1 MWRSAL
7 GMPLGIMGGETAYAF
22 SSSSQ
27 DYFRIPGEL
36 LKEKDGYYSLQITE
50 ELWETAYFDQTK
62 LIVVD
67 HPDTVDVFIDERFV
81 PPPVPPLK
89 IYTVTKRHIPK
100 SAIDDQDNDLL
111 PMIQSKDNVYVSNL
125 TPVQYQGITEMHDII
140 LDLEE
145 VANAQKTML
154 YLNGWLY
161 PADASI
167 NVALSQSEQLKVV
180 TPYLQVLDK
189 DGNWQTVIENLS
201 FPTGKNKTIVVDL
214 TNKFLS
220 ANSLVRIRTNMEIYW
235 DYIFYT
241 IDDPNV
247 EIRQT
252 ILQPVEADL
261 HYRGFSRLYR
271 KGGRYGP
278 HWFDYKDVT
287 TGQKWRDLIGTYTRF
302 GDVQP
307 LLLES
312 DDLYIIMNSGDELT
326 VKFDAATAPEL
337 MPGWSRDFLIFT
349 DGWIKDGDLNTA
361 YGKTVEPLPFH
372 GMSSYPFGPNDE
384 YPNDEKHRKY
394 LKDYNTRQVTTD
406 RFLNQVRK

>member
-1 MWRSAL
+1 
-7 GMPLGIMGGETAYAF
+7 
-22 SSSSQ
+22 
-27 DYFRIPGEL
+27 
-36 LKEKDGYYSLQITE
+36 
-50 ELWETAYFDQTK
+50 
-62 LIVVD
+62 
-67 HPDTVDVFIDERFV
+67 
-81 PPPVPPLK
+81 
-89 IYTVTKRHIPK
+89 
-100 SAIDDQDNDLL
+100 
-111 PMIQSKDNVYVSNL
+111 
-125 TPVQYQGITEMHDII
+125 
-140 LDLEE
+140 
-145 VANAQKTML
+145 L

-161 PADASI
+161 PTDASI

-287 TGQKWRDLIGTYTRF
+287 TGQKWRDLIRTYTRF